1 MDVNNLADAITAEL
15 KSFSEK
21 LDSEIESIADQ
32 VAGEVNDEIKSH
44 ITFNQRTGKYVRSF
58 RIKKLYSDQKFN
70 HSRIWF
76 VAAPHYRLTHLLENG
91 HALRNGGRARAFP
104 HIIFGEKLAQERMTE
119 LCEKAVTDAA
129 D

>member
-1 MDVNNLADAITAEL
+1 MDVNKLADAIASEL
-15 KSFSEK
+15 SSYSDK
-21 LDSEIESIADQ
+21 LDGEIESIVDQ
-32 VAGEVNDEIKSH
+32 VAGEVNEAIKNH

-58 RIKKLYSDQKFN
+58 RIKKLYGEQKYN
-70 HSRIWF
+70 HSRIWY

>member
-1 MDVNNLADAITAEL
+1 MDVNDLAEAIAFEL
-15 KSFSEK
+15 LSYSEK
-21 LDSEIESIADQ
+21 LDGELENIVDRVAD
-32 VAGEVNDEIKSH
+32 EVNQEIKSH
-44 ITFNQRTGKYVRSF
+44 ITFNQRTGKYVKSF
-58 RIKKLYSDQKFN
+58 RIKKLYGDQKFN

-76 VAAPHYRLTHLLENG
+76 VATPHYRLTHLLENG